1 MRKLL
6 NTLFI
11 TSPDIYLALDGEC
24 ICVKRGDGVISK
36 LPIHNFESVVTFG
49 YTGMS
54 PALMNACCERGVSVS
69 FLSQSGK
76 FLSRV
81 IGKVN
86 GNVLLRKEQYRISDD
101 PIRSIGIARNFIL
114 GKVYNSMAV
123 IKRAVR
129 DYPLRL
135 DIDNLNSKS
144 DILSDYLNKIA
155 DVDLHDTLRGFE
167 GSCAGTYFSCF
178 DQLILNQK
186 KDFYFKGRNR
196 RPPLDNVNALLS
208 FAYTLLM
215 GICVSA
221 LESAGLDPYVG
232 FFHTDRPGRASLALD
247 LMEEF
252 RSVLAD
258 RFVISMINRQVVK
271 PKGFLKKE
279 SGAVIMDDE
288 TRKIIL
294 SSWHKRIQ
302 EEIVH
307 PYLKEKI
314 PWGLI
319 PYAQALLLARYL
331 RGDLDEYPPFF
342 YK

>member
-11 TSPDIYLALDGEC
+11 TSPDVYLALDGEC
-24 ICVKRGDGVISK
+24 ICVKREDEVISK

-54 PALMNACCERGVSVS
+54 PALMNACSERGVSVS
-69 FLSQSGK
+69 FLSQNGK

-81 IGKVN
+81 VGKVS

-101 PIRSIGIARNFIL
+101 PSRSVAIARNSIV

-135 DIDNLNSKS
+135 DVNKLNSKS
-144 DILSDYLNKIA
+144 DILGEYLNKIRS
-155 DVDLHDTLRGFE
+155 VDLHDTLRGFE
-167 GSCAGTYFSCF
+167 GNCASTYFSCF
-178 DQLILNQK
+178 DDLILNQK
-186 KDFYFKGRNR
+186 QDFYFNGRNR

-208 FAYTLLM
+208 FSYTLLM

-258 RFVISMINRQVVK
+258 RFVISMINKQVVK

-294 SSWHKRIQ
+294 SSWHKRVR
-302 EEIVH
+302 EEILH

-314 PWGLI
+314 PWGLV